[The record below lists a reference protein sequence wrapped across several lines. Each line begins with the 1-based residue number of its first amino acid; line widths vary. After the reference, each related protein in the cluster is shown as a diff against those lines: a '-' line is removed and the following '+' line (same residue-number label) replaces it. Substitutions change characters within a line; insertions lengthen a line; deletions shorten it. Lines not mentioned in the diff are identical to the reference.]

1 MGTATLHARMK
12 KVYITMNTLMQTIHT
27 ANSKKRRKE
36 MEAITIDQEV
46 IQRKIAYFEN
56 VIGKLTEA
64 IELETD
70 FERITKLESLLED
83 AKHELISVRLEL
95 E

>member
-1 MGTATLHARMK
+1 
-12 KVYITMNTLMQTIHT
+12 
-27 ANSKKRRKE
+27 
-36 MEAITIDQEV
+36 MEAIAIDRDAIE
-46 IQRKIAYFEN
+46 RKITYFEN

-70 FERITKLESLLED
+70 FERITKLENLLED
-83 AKHELISVRLEL
+83 AKYELISVRLEL

>member
-1 MGTATLHARMK
+1 
-12 KVYITMNTLMQTIHT
+12 
-27 ANSKKRRKE
+27 
-36 MEAITIDQEV
+36 MEAIAIDREA
-46 IQRKIAYFEN
+46 IERKITYFEN

-83 AKHELISVRLEL
+83 ARHELISVRLEL

>member
-1 MGTATLHARMK
+1 
-12 KVYITMNTLMQTIHT
+12 MNTLMQTIHT
-27 ANSKKRRKE
+27 ANLKKRREE
-36 MEAITIDQEV
+36 MQQTITIDQEA
-46 IQRKIAYFEN
+46 IQRKITYFEN

-70 FERITKLESLLED
+70 FERITKLENLLED
-83 AKHELISVRLEL
+83 ARHELISVRLEL